1 MNLNI
6 ILGAILTFFAI
17 YFGAPELRN
26 DFGLY
31 LRGDAFILVIG
42 GTIAS
47 TMTGVSIKEFGGIF
61 KVVRVILFGS
71 KNQLDI
77 VGAINTMISVSEA
90 AQSTSKQNLGA
101 SFAGKDGFLDRGLE
115 MVAAGIEKDFIDQ
128 TLETDIS
135 ELVKR
140 HNKMTNVIRT
150 MGSYCPMFG
159 MLGTILGVIQV
170 LKDVSSIDTII
181 AGMSLALLTTLYGLF
196 FSSIIF
202 IPLTN
207 KLKSL
212 SNDEKLS
219 KEIIREG
226 ILLVMDKEIPLKV
239 EKYLTSYITSNE
251 KEKFAKS

>member
-1 MNLNI
+1 MN
-6 ILGAILTFFAI
+6 ILIGLVLAVVFLVLGIPGLAQNWQVYIDVPSI
-17 YFGAPELRN
+17 Y
-26 DFGLY
+26 
-31 LRGDAFILVIG
+31 LVIG

-47 TMTGVSIKEFGGIF
+47 TMTGVSIKEFTGIF
-61 KVVRVILFGS
+61 KVVKVILFGA
-71 KNQLDI
+71 KNQLNI
-77 VGAINTMISVSEA
+77 HGAINTMIAVAEA
-90 AQSTSKQNLGA
+90 AQSTSKQNLGS

-196 FSSIIF
+196 FSSIVF